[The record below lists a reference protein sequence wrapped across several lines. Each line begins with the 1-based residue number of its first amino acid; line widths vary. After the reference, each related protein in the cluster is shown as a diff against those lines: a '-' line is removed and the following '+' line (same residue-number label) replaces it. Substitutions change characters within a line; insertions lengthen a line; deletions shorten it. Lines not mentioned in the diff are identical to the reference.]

1 MGRDANAANNI
12 AISGASILLS
22 SDHSALPPY
31 RPFSL
36 PTNNTSTMLDD
47 FHPKSTH

>member
-36 PTNNTSTMLDD
+36 STNNTSTMLDD
-47 FHPKSTH
+47 FHPKSTQ

>member
-22 SDHSALPPY
+22 SDHSA
-31 RPFSL
+31 
-36 PTNNTSTMLDD
+36 NNT
-47 FHPKSTH
+47 THSDATRDCLF